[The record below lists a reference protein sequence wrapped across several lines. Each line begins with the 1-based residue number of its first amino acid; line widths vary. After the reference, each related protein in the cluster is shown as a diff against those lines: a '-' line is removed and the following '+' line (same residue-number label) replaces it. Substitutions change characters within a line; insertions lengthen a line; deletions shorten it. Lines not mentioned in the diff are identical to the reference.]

1 MDALMAVMSLSHK
14 HLCNQVNY
22 LDTVKDLLTKQ
33 DIDQFVEM
41 CDSGVFV
48 KRSSEYDLYEEYYE
62 HVVEGACELT
72 LAKKRKNIYLK
83 LWLKSVVD

>member
-1 MDALMAVMSLSHK
+1 MDALMAVMVLSHE

-33 DIDQFVEM
+33 DIDQFAEM

-48 KRSSEYDLYEEYYE
+48 KRSKCDLYEEYWM
-62 HVVEGACELT
+62 
-72 LAKKRKNIYLK
+72 
-83 LWLKSVVD
+83 WLKERAS